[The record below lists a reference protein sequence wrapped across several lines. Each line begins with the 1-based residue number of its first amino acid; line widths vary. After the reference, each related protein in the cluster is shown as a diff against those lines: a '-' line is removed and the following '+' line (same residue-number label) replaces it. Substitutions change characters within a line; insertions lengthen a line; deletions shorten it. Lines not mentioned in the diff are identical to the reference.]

1 MPLILT
7 STDAVTINGAPDKNI
22 LKVLRDAAHAGYT
35 VGVIS
40 NNVKPSWFADVL
52 TSKHRIQFVQSQGR
66 QSGRFVEL
74 VKDKFGIDAH
84 DILVLATTDIDLQMG
99 KNGGAVLLGAGWSQ
113 SQQIKQ
119 LGLAVADL
127 QELKLLLELVP
138 QWPGQWWYSAQ
149 ARDYSIRAMAD
160 LSTMYKGATQEQFG
174 RKVTSTVKNGGARLG
189 ALLAVTS
196 RSLLMDG
203 FASTEKTMWGV
214 YPSSNSNNNDDETL
228 SDFTHRLRTT
238 ITRDRFCKRGE
249 PLFIRHVPSSKR
261 SAGGA
266 ANRED
271 PTEQLMT
278 MNVNPHYKGK
288 VAGRH
293 VVVIDDCT
301 TYGTSFGVA
310 SALLHAAEASSVTC
324 LALGKFG
331 NQTREYRITITG
343 DPFAPLSQ
351 SDFIIDSLTGL
362 SGNNDPN
369 VQSSLR
375 TLIL

>member
-1 MPLILT
+1 MPMILT
-7 STDAVTINGAPDKNI
+7 SIDAVTIGGIPDKKI
-22 LKVLRDAAHAGYT
+22 LKVLADAAHAGYT

-40 NNVKPSWFADVL
+40 NSPKPDWFTDNL
-52 TSKHRIQFVQSQGR
+52 TTKHRIQFVQFHKR
-66 QSGRFVEL
+66 QDGRFVDL
-74 VKDKFGIDAH
+74 VKDKFGVEAH
-84 DILVLATTDIDLQMG
+84 DVLVLATTEIDLQMG

-113 SQQIKQ
+113 LSRIRQ

-127 QELKLLLELVP
+127 QELKLLLELMP
-138 QWPGQWWYSAQ
+138 QWLGQWWYSAQ

-160 LSTMYKGATQEQFG
+160 LSTMYKGVTQEQFG
-174 RKVTSTVKNGGARLG
+174 RKVTNTVKNGGARLG

-203 FASTEKTMWGV
+203 FATRGRTMWGV
-214 YPSSNSNNNDDETL
+214 YPSSRSNNNDDETL

-238 ITRDRFCKRGE
+238 VTRDQFCKRGE

-261 SAGGA
+261 SAGGS

-271 PTEQLMT
+271 PTEQLTT
-278 MNVNPHYKGK
+278 MHVNPHYKGK

-324 LALGKFG
+324 VALGKFG
-331 NQTREYRITITG
+331 NQTREYRITIAG
-343 DPFAPLSQ
+343 DPFAPLTISEFTVD
-351 SDFIIDSLTGL
+351 SVTSLTG
-362 SGNNDPN
+362 SNDPS
-369 VQSSLR
+369 VQSLLQTVIS
-375 TLIL
+375 